1 MSVNS
6 LESLLARMRQ
16 GSVTQGWGAVSVF
29 SRSRLNRLLEQQYI
43 ERFNGYSFLPDFSGR
58 VSLVE
63 GGYDYIELQN
73 IALGQPLLSFTSAS
87 LTNSTAVLTMN
98 IIAGRYTAS
107 RQTPGALANRLSV
120 FNITEAQGLKLELE
134 IDLSLVVGEVD
145 KRGKVKLDLAR
156 GVNFNCNVAGD
167 NEAANKQFA
176 DFFKQQFDALP
187 EHRSVFQL
195 GILNLKGYTN
205 LTPTSFRILTQAAPG
220 AKVRGA
226 LNYGDGGIVAFIRLQ
241 GNTADGNFPPDAS
254 FPYLIPDDQEADGS
268 DRYSASLILAQ
279 NMIEYIED
287 GELDVLNSLLF
298 PGENVFEERERHSP
312 LDLAVFGNINPKQ
325 TRMTLEPAFKTLKAG
340 DTQRF
345 ALLDWKGQPVQA
357 SSWSAVSL
365 QCHSVE
371 GHGTIVNGTYT
382 AVSEGSI
389 GHDSVHVVVTAEYIS
404 GGVTYS
410 ASALLLVVHEALE
423 VAPRFATF
431 AARTQAQPI
440 VLTASSTDDAP
451 VTWSLLAPEYGAL
464 SQAGGQAQFT
474 PDTRARVKGLV
485 VQRLEVAGA
494 QKRES
499 SLLLVNSQQ
508 QLRIDPPYVPALK
521 KSTSVQLKND
531 ATLLPGVT
539 RRWKV
544 ISGGGTV
551 DATGRYTAP
560 ALGTTAS
567 SVVQCE
573 IVSNG
578 VVLSSGYCVIDR
590 SEMEDEPTWK
600 ELAQFTIKVPGGQDS
615 SRLGK
620 LFGNGY
626 QQLRTQTLVQTVP
639 VDGKS
644 YSLSVKE
651 KASMR
656 LVDNASGAEIQFV
669 DDALEG
675 IEQEDREVWRTRLIP
690 NRFELAIAGKATP
703 DRVTAD
709 GISLQEFYIHSREK
723 AGATAEFYATFQA
736 DADNHWWKSVDI
748 QDQNNKIE
756 VTPLSM
762 PVLDPSAYTFVRLRV
777 DGGGGNPGNPGEGD
791 PEEDDFDYHLR
802 TVDYWK
808 LSYTGRPGEAGTSFE
823 TVEFL
828 PSDDT
833 NPLPSTSMVRWESE
847 QLAEKMFSCTG
858 YIFQDSN
865 APSVDEYV
873 SFDIAVKDILRG
885 FESHIVKVNKSV
897 FEKGLL
903 VITLHRSDRIRY
915 VRPGDKSRDKLS
927 RDLAVKL
934 IDKNGNAHF
943 RRIAFLPSSIPGD
956 RNRLVHTLFTP
967 EK

>member
-1 MSVNS
+1 MPVNS

-43 ERFNGYSFLPDFSGR
+43 ERFNGYSFLPPISGR
-58 VSLVE
+58 VSLVP
-63 GGYDYIELQN
+63 GGYEYVELHD

-107 RQTPGALANRLSV
+107 RQTPGAPADRLTA
-120 FNITEAQGLKLELE
+120 FNITQAQGLKLELE
-134 IDLSLVVGEVD
+134 IDLSLVVGEID
-145 KRGKVKLDLAR
+145 KRGKVKLDLAQ

-167 NEAANKQFA
+167 NEVANKQFA
-176 DFFKQQFDALP
+176 DFFKQQLDALP

-195 GILNLKGYTN
+195 GILDLKGYTN

-226 LNYGDGGIVAFIRLQ
+226 LNYGDGGVVAFIRLQ
-241 GNTADGNFPPDAS
+241 GNTANGNFPPDAS

-268 DRYSASLILAQ
+268 DRYSASLVLAQ

-298 PGENVFEERERHSP
+298 PGENVFEERERHTP
-312 LDLAVFGNINPKQ
+312 RDLAVFGNINPKQ

-340 DTQRF
+340 DTESF
-345 ALLDWKGQPVQA
+345 VLKDWKGQPVQA

-365 QCHSVE
+365 QSHTRE
-371 GHGTIVNGTYT
+371 GHGTIVNGSYT
-382 AVSEGSI
+382 AASKGLL

-410 ASALLLVVHEALE
+410 ASALLLVVYDELE
-423 VAPRFATF
+423 VAPRVATF

-440 VLTASSTDDAP
+440 ELTASPTDDAP
-451 VTWSLLAPEYGAL
+451 VTWSLLAPVYGGLTQSGRQAL
-464 SQAGGQAQFT
+464 FT

-485 VQRLEVAGA
+485 VQRIEVAGA

-499 SLLLVNSQQ
+499 SLVLVNSQQ

-521 KSTSVQLKND
+521 KSTGVQLNDD
-531 ATLLPGVT
+531 ATLLPGVP

-573 IVSNG
+573 IVRNG
-578 VVLSSGYCVIDR
+578 VVLSSGYCVIDL
-590 SEMEDEPTWK
+590 SEREEEPTWK
-600 ELAQFTIKVPGGQDS
+600 SLAQFTIKVPGGLNDG
-615 SRLGK
+615 RLGT
-620 LFGNGY
+620 LYSNGY
-626 QQLRTQTLVQTVP
+626 QQLRTQILVETVP

-644 YSLSVKE
+644 YPLSVIE

-656 LVDNASGAEIQFV
+656 LVDDASKAEMEFV

-675 IEQEDREVWRTRLIP
+675 IEQGDMDVWRARLIP
-690 NRFELAIAGKATP
+690 NRFDLAIPRMATQ
-703 DRVTAD
+703 DRVNAD
-709 GISLQEFYIHSREK
+709 PAISLQDFYIHTRERPGV
-723 AGATAEFYATFQA
+723 AVAFHATFQA
-736 DADNHWWKSVDI
+736 DGDKHWWKSVDI
-748 QDQNNKIE
+748 TDANNKIE
-756 VTPLSM
+756 LTPLAM
-762 PVLDPSAYTFVRLRV
+762 PVLDPSAYTWTRVRV
-777 DGGGGNPGNPGEGD
+777 DGGAAGPGD
-791 PEEDDFDYHLR
+791 PEEDDFDFHLI
-802 TVDYWK
+802 TIDYWI
-808 LSYTGRPGEAGTSFE
+808 LRYVGLPGVPGTTFE
-823 TVEFL
+823 TLEFL
-828 PSDDT
+828 SSDGT
-833 NPLPSTSMVRWESE
+833 AAAPSTSTIRWESE
-847 QLAEKMFSCTG
+847 QLAENMFSWTG

-873 SFDIAVKDILRG
+873 KFDIADKDIIQGGASL
-885 FESHIVKVNKSV
+885 SVKVDKSV

-903 VITLHRSDRIRY
+903 VITLHRTNWVRY
-915 VRPGDKSRDKLS
+915 VRTGNKSRDKLS

-934 IDKNGNAHF
+934 IDRNGNAHF
-943 RRIAFLPSSIPGD
+943 RRISYLPPSVPGD
-956 RNRLVHTLFTP
+956 RNKLVHTLFTP
-967 EK
+967 